1 LRYATVYWNR
11 AEKILQ
17 VKNTLDRSGDAYGF
31 YNNSLQ
37 TTGWGVLEIRAGYG
51 SQTLSNEDIM
61 YVAGFLEGYLTA
73 PQMYDHAANMY
84 PQLIKTP
91 TIRRGVQNFMTKLT
105 LVGFLT
111 HMLLEEF
118 ASFTDW
124 TIWVI
129 MYLSLPCIINYT
141 LKKPK
146 KTRTCL
152 FLCRRQD
159 QWTRQQIRNNK
170 DDPFWRHAGYI
181 IEQLD
186 GLYMGALEWA
196 KLHKQTSQKYMVAK
210 DVVCVVPLSNFD
222 VQFLNA
228 VGDLLDLI
236 PALFDYSARGG
247 QCNVDSG
254 GHGKYQWDMGHC
266 SALIKVL
273 PGYENIY
280 FAHSSWFTYAA
291 TLRIYKHWNFNIV
304 DPYTSTSRVSFSSY
318 PGFLVSL
325 DDFYILGSGL
335 VMLQTTN
342 SVFNETL
349 IKQVVPESLLA
360 WQRVR
365 IANMM
370 ANDGKTWA
378 ETFSKCNS
386 GTYNNQYMVLDL
398 KKVKLQRSLDDGALY
413 IVEQIP
419 TLVEY
424 SDQTNVLRKDKEAD
438 RHPQALALETLQC
451 HHGSAIL
458 VQRVQAWQ
466 ASAGYWPSY
475 NIPFHEKIYNLSGYA
490 SYVVKYGMD
499 FSYELAPRAKIF
511 RRDQGKV
518 TNLESMK
525 YIMRY
530 NNYQHDPYAEH
541 NPCNTICCRE
551 DLNPS
556 LPVPA
561 GCYDSKVSDFRLA
574 AAFTASAINGPPVQ
588 GGLPVFSW
596 RRFNRTRHQG
606 LPESYNFDFVTMR
619 PIL

>member
-1 LRYATVYWNR
+1 MARASGGVGHCCCWALVLLWAAAGGRAELRYATVYWNR

-17 VKNTLDRSGDAYGF
+17 VRNTLDRSGDAYGF

-51 SQTLSNEDIM
+51 TQTLSNEDIM

-91 TIRRGVQNFMTKLT
+91 TIRSGVQNFMAK
-105 LVGFLT
+105 
-111 HMLLEEF
+111 
-118 ASFTDW
+118 
-124 TIWVI
+124 
-129 MYLSLPCIINYT
+129 
-141 LKKPK
+141 
-146 KTRTCL
+146 
-152 FLCRRQD
+152 QD

-181 IEQLD
+181 IAQLD

-196 KLHKQTSQKYMVAK
+196 KLHKQT
-210 DVVCVVPLSNFD
+210 PLSNFD

-247 QCNVDSG
+247 QCNVDPG
-254 GHGKYQWDMGHC
+254 GHARYQWDMGHC

-342 SVFNETL
+342 SVYNETL

-424 SDQTNVLRKDKEAD
+424 SDQTNVLRK
-438 RHPQALALETLQC
+438 
-451 HHGSAIL
+451 
-458 VQRVQAWQ
+458 
-466 ASAGYWPSY
+466 GYWPSY

-511 RRDQGKV
+511 RRDQGSV
-518 TNLESMK
+518 TDLESMK

-530 NNYQHDPYAEH
+530 NNYQRDPYAEH

-556 LPVPA
+556 FPVPA

-606 LPESYNFDFVTMR
+606 LPESYNFGFVTMR

>member
-1 LRYATVYWNR
+1 
-11 AEKILQ
+11 
-17 VKNTLDRSGDAYGF
+17 
-31 YNNSLQ
+31 
-37 TTGWGVLEIRAGYG
+37 
-51 SQTLSNEDIM
+51 
-61 YVAGFLEGYLTA
+61 
-73 PQMYDHAANMY
+73 
-84 PQLIKTP
+84 
-91 TIRRGVQNFMTKLT
+91 
-105 LVGFLT
+105 
-111 HMLLEEF
+111 
-118 ASFTDW
+118 
-124 TIWVI
+124 
-129 MYLSLPCIINYT
+129 
-141 LKKPK
+141 
-146 KTRTCL
+146 
-152 FLCRRQD
+152 
-159 QWTRQQIRNNK
+159 
-170 DDPFWRHAGYI
+170 
-181 IEQLD
+181 
-186 GLYMGALEWA
+186 
-196 KLHKQTSQKYMVAK
+196 
-210 DVVCVVPLSNFD
+210 PLSIFD

-236 PALFDYSARGG
+236 PALFEYSARSG
-247 QCNVDSG
+247 QCNVEPGS
-254 GHGKYQWDMGHC
+254 HGKYQWDMGHC

-304 DPYTSTSRVSFSSY
+304 DPDTTTSRVSFSSY

-342 SVFNETL
+342 SVFNQTL
-349 IKQVVPESLLA
+349 MKQVVPESLLA

-365 IANMM
+365 IANMI
-370 ANDGKTWA
+370 ADSGKTWA

-398 KKVKLQRSLDDGALY
+398 KKVKLQKSLDDGALY

-424 SDQTNVLRKDKEAD
+424 SDQTNILRK
-438 RHPQALALETLQC
+438 
-451 HHGSAIL
+451 
-458 VQRVQAWQ
+458 
-466 ASAGYWPSY
+466 GYWPSY
-475 NIPFHEKIYNLSGYA
+475 NIPFHEKIYNLSGYTA
-490 SYVVKYGMD
+490 YVEKYGMD
-499 FSYELAPRAKIF
+499 FSYDLAPRAKIF

-530 NNYQHDPYAEH
+530 NNYQRDPYAEH

-556 LPVPA
+556 FPVPA

-574 AAFTASAINGPPVQ
+574 SAFTASAINGPPVQ
-588 GGLPVFSW
+588 GGLPVFTW
-596 RRFNRTRHQG
+596 RRFNHTRHQG
-606 LPESYNFDFVTMR
+606 LPESYNFHFVTMR

>member
-1 LRYATVYWNR
+1 MKAKSCFSSSSSVWFDKHRLTPGASPEQTPEVQPSGRARCPSRPVGASTLTEPNPRGLKHSQGGWAGGRRPTRPQRPPQPPGHRGETSAGKRGAGLDPTAQPAAARGDRLGVSARPRRATP
-11 AEKILQ
+11 
-17 VKNTLDRSGDAYGF
+17 S
-31 YNNSLQ
+31 
-37 TTGWGVLEIRAGYG
+37 TG
-51 SQTLSNEDIM
+51 
-61 YVAGFLEGYLTA
+61 
-73 PQMYDHAANMY
+73 
-84 PQLIKTP
+84 
-91 TIRRGVQNFMTKLT
+91 RRGGRRRRRGQRRDLPWARE
-105 LVGFLT
+105 
-111 HMLLEEF
+111 LLKVPPPPPG
-118 ASFTDW
+118 AQ
-124 TIWVI
+124 
-129 MYLSLPCIINYT
+129 
-141 LKKPK
+141 
-146 KTRTCL
+146 
-152 FLCRRQD
+152 RRRGAVAA
-159 QWTRQQIRNNK
+159 W
-170 DDPFWRHAGYI
+170 PGSAAACAAAAGGSSSCGRPRGA
-181 IEQLD
+181 EQ
-186 GLYMGALEWA
+186 
-196 KLHKQTSQKYMVAK
+196 
-210 DVVCVVPLSNFD
+210 PLSVFD

-236 PALFDYSARGG
+236 PALFEYSTRSG
-247 QCNVDSG
+247 QCNVDAG

-304 DPYTSTSRVSFSSY
+304 DPYTRTGRVSFSSY

-335 VMLQTTN
+335 IMLQTTN
-342 SVFNETL
+342 SVFNQTL
-349 IKQVVPESLLA
+349 IKQVVPESLFA

-370 ANDGKTWA
+370 ADGGKAWA
-378 ETFSKCNS
+378 ETFSRCNS

-398 KKVKLQRSLDDGALY
+398 KKVKLQKSLDEGALY

-424 SDQTNVLRKDKEAD
+424 SDQTNVLRK
-438 RHPQALALETLQC
+438 
-451 HHGSAIL
+451 
-458 VQRVQAWQ
+458 
-466 ASAGYWPSY
+466 GYWPSY

-490 SYVVKYGMD
+490 EYVEKYGLD

-518 TNLESMK
+518 TNLEDMK

-530 NNYQHDPYAEH
+530 NNYQRDPYAEH

-556 LPVPA
+556 FPVPA

-574 AAFTASAINGPPVQ
+574 SAFTATAINGPPVQ
-588 GGLPVFSW
+588 GGLPVFTW
-596 RRFNRTRHQG
+596 RRFNHTRHQG
-606 LPESYNFDFVTMR
+606 LPESYNFKFVTMR

>member
-1 LRYATVYWNR
+1 MAWFGGGVCCCWLVLLWAAAGGRAEIRYATVYWNR
-11 AEKILQ
+11 AEKTLQ

-31 YNNSLQ
+31 YNNTIQ

-51 SQTLSNEDIM
+51 SQTLRNEDIM
-61 YVAGFLEGYLTA
+61 YAAGFLEGYLTA
-73 PQMYDHAANMY
+73 PHMYDHAANMY
-84 PQLIKTP
+84 PQLIKNP
-91 TIRRGVQNFMTKLT
+91 TIRRGVQNFMAK
-105 LVGFLT
+105 
-111 HMLLEEF
+111 
-118 ASFTDW
+118 
-124 TIWVI
+124 
-129 MYLSLPCIINYT
+129 
-141 LKKPK
+141 
-146 KTRTCL
+146 
-152 FLCRRQD
+152 QD

-181 IEQLD
+181 IAQLD

-196 KLHKQTSQKYMVAK
+196 KLHKQT
-210 DVVCVVPLSNFD
+210 PLSIFD

-236 PALFDYSARGG
+236 PALFEYSTRSG
-247 QCNVDSG
+247 QCNVELGS
-254 GHGKYQWDMGHC
+254 HGKYQWDMGHC

-304 DPYTSTSRVSFSSY
+304 DPDTSTSRVSFSSY

-342 SVFNETL
+342 SVFNQTL

-370 ANDGKTWA
+370 ADSGKTWA

-398 KKVKLQRSLDDGALY
+398 KKVKLQKSLDDGALY

-424 SDQTNVLRKDKEAD
+424 SDQTNVLRKDY
-438 RHPQALALETLQC
+438 
-451 HHGSAIL
+451 
-458 VQRVQAWQ
+458 QR
-466 ASAGYWPSY
+466 
-475 NIPFHEKIYNLSGYA
+475 
-490 SYVVKYGMD
+490 
-499 FSYELAPRAKIF
+499 
-511 RRDQGKV
+511 
-518 TNLESMK
+518 
-525 YIMRY
+525 
-530 NNYQHDPYAEH
+530 DPYAEH

-556 LPVPA
+556 FPVPA

-574 AAFTASAINGPPVQ
+574 SAFTATAINGPPVQ
-588 GGLPVFSW
+588 GGLPVFTW
-596 RRFNRTRHQG
+596 RRFNHTRHQG
-606 LPESYNFDFVTMR
+606 LPDSYNFHFVTMR

>member
-1 LRYATVYWNR
+1 MARLGGGVCCCWLVLLWAAAGGRAEIRYATVYWNR
-11 AEKILQ
+11 AEKTLQ
-17 VKNTLDRSGDAYGF
+17 LKNILDRSGDAYGF
-31 YNNSLQ
+31 YNNTIQ

-61 YVAGFLEGYLTA
+61 YAAGFLEGYLTA
-73 PQMYDHAANMY
+73 P
-84 PQLIKTP
+84 K
-91 TIRRGVQNFMTKLT
+91 
-105 LVGFLT
+105 
-111 HMLLEEF
+111 
-118 ASFTDW
+118 
-124 TIWVI
+124 
-129 MYLSLPCIINYT
+129 
-141 LKKPK
+141 
-146 KTRTCL
+146 
-152 FLCRRQD
+152 QD

-181 IEQLD
+181 IAQLD

-196 KLHKQTSQKYMVAK
+196 KLHKQT
-210 DVVCVVPLSNFD
+210 PLSIFD

-236 PALFDYSARGG
+236 PALFEYSARGG
-247 QCNVDSG
+247 QCNVEPGS
-254 GHGKYQWDMGHC
+254 HGKYQWDMGHC

-342 SVFNETL
+342 SVFNQTL

-370 ANDGKTWA
+370 ADDGKTWA

-398 KKVKLQRSLDDGALY
+398 KKVKLQKSLDDGALY

-424 SDQTNVLRKDKEAD
+424 SDQTNVLRK
-438 RHPQALALETLQC
+438 
-451 HHGSAIL
+451 
-458 VQRVQAWQ
+458 
-466 ASAGYWPSY
+466 GYWPSY

-490 SYVVKYGMD
+490 AYVEKYGMD

-518 TNLESMK
+518 TNLEGMK

-530 NNYQHDPYAEH
+530 NNYQRDPYAEH

-551 DLNPS
+551 DLSPS
-556 LPVPA
+556 FPVPA

-574 AAFTASAINGPPVQ
+574 SAFTATAINGPPVQ
-588 GGLPVFSW
+588 GGLPVFTW
-596 RRFNRTRHQG
+596 RRFNHTRHQG
-606 LPESYNFDFVTMR
+606 LPESYNFHFVTMR

>member
-1 LRYATVYWNR
+1 MARLGGGVCCCWGLVLLWAAAGGRAEIQYATVYWNR
-11 AEKILQ
+11 AEKTLQ
-17 VKNTLDRSGDAYGF
+17 VRNILDRSGDAYGF
-31 YNNSLQ
+31 YNNTVQ

-51 SQTLSNEDIM
+51 RQTLSNEDIM
-61 YVAGFLEGYLTA
+61 YAAGFLEGYLTA
-73 PQMYDHAANMY
+73 PHMYDHAANMY
-84 PQLIKTP
+84 PQLIKNP
-91 TIRRGVQNFMTKLT
+91 TIRSGVQNFMAK
-105 LVGFLT
+105 
-111 HMLLEEF
+111 
-118 ASFTDW
+118 
-124 TIWVI
+124 
-129 MYLSLPCIINYT
+129 
-141 LKKPK
+141 
-146 KTRTCL
+146 
-152 FLCRRQD
+152 QD

-181 IEQLD
+181 IAQLD

-196 KLHKQTSQKYMVAK
+196 KLHKQT
-210 DVVCVVPLSNFD
+210 PLSIFD

-236 PALFDYSARGG
+236 PALFEYSARGG
-247 QCNVDSG
+247 QCNVEPGS
-254 GHGKYQWDMGHC
+254 HGKYQWDMGHC

-304 DPYTSTSRVSFSSY
+304 DPDTSTGRVSFSSY

-342 SVFNETL
+342 SVFNQTL

-370 ANDGKTWA
+370 ADGGKTWA

-398 KKVKLQRSLDDGALY
+398 KKVKLQKSLDDGALY

-424 SDQTNVLRKDKEAD
+424 SDQTNILRK
-438 RHPQALALETLQC
+438 
-451 HHGSAIL
+451 
-458 VQRVQAWQ
+458 
-466 ASAGYWPSY
+466 GYWPSY

-490 SYVVKYGMD
+490 AYVEKYGMD

-530 NNYQHDPYAEH
+530 NNYQRDPYAER

-556 LPVPA
+556 FPVPA

-574 AAFTASAINGPPVQ
+574 SAFTATAINGPPVQ
-588 GGLPVFSW
+588 GGLPVFTW
-596 RRFNRTRHQG
+596 RQFNHTRHQG
-606 LPESYNFDFVTMR
+606 LPESYNFHFVTMR